1 MKRTAVRF
9 SREARTGQGDDGTA
23 RGRRSSRRRVSLAT
37 GFVAVL
43 SLFVALV
50 GPAGPAQ
57 AIDYPTWQDVQ
68 NAKSNTAAAS
78 AQVAQIQGLIADLQ
92 TQVAQTRAES
102 EARGAELQAAQEKF
116 DEASRRAADLEEQ
129 AAASTAVAE
138 TATRQAGQLAAQL
151 YRTGGTDLSVNLFLD
166 GEGSGEDADALLSKL
181 GSMSKLV
188 ERSSSVYEQAQ
199 TATNVAESLGDQA
212 KVAQAEREKLRI
224 AAEEALV
231 AAQAAAQAAANA
243 LAESEAKSVEL
254 DAQLAF
260 MQDAQ
265 ATTSAGYEAGVIERA
280 RLAAI
285 EAERVRAERAA
296 ASARAAAEAAA
307 RAAAAAARPSS
318 GGSAPSSSG
327 GSVGG
332 GGWAVPAGGRITDGY
347 GPRAVICGSDGCSK
361 GFHSGTD
368 LGTGCRAG
376 IYAASSG
383 TVIYAGTYGT
393 YGNFVLIQHANGVS
407 TGYAHIRPGGI
418 FVSNGQSVSAGQNI
432 ASSGETGAASGCHLH
447 FEVRTNGSQVNP
459 APFMSDRGAS
469 LG

>member
-1 MKRTAVRF
+1 M
-9 SREARTGQGDDGTA
+9 
-23 RGRRSSRRRVSLAT
+23 RRHRVSMAT
-37 GFVAVL
+37 GFVAAL

-57 AIDYPTWQDVQ
+57 AIDYPSWEDLQ

-78 AQVAQIQGLIADLQ
+78 AQVSAIQDLIANLQ
-92 TQVAQTRAES
+92 TQVAQTQAES
-102 EARGAELQAAQEKF
+102 EARGAELQSAQEKF
-116 DEASRRAADLEEQ
+116 DEASRRADDLEAQ
-129 AAASTAVAE
+129 ATASTIVAE

-166 GEGSGEDADALLSKL
+166 GEASGENADALLSKL

-199 TATNVAESLGDQA
+199 TATNVAKSLGDQA
-212 KVAQAEREKLRI
+212 KVARTEREKLRV
-224 AAEEALV
+224 AAEDALA
-231 AAQAAAQAAANA
+231 AAQAAAQAAAAA
-243 LAESEAKSVEL
+243 LTESEEKSVEL
-254 DAQLAF
+254 DAQLRF

-265 ATTSAGYEAGVIERA
+265 ATTTAGYEAGVAERA

-296 ASARAAAEAAA
+296 ANA
-307 RAAAAAARPSS
+307 RAAAAAAAAAAAQSS
-318 GGSAPSSSG
+318 GGGGGGGGGSSSSGGG

-332 GGWAVPAGGRITDGY
+332 GGWAVPASGRITDGY
-347 GPRAVICGSDGCSK
+347 GPRAVICGNSGCSK

-368 LGTGCRAG
+368 LGTGCGAG
-376 IYAASSG
+376 LYAASSG

-418 FVSNGQSVSAGQNI
+418 YVSNGQSVSAGQNI

-447 FEVRTNGSQVNP
+447 FEVRTNGSQINP
-459 APFMSDRGAS
+459 APFMADRGAA